1 MYNFFLFLSS
11 FRQWKNVN
19 YCLLLPKERKDSMA
33 ISSFLKLQKRLFH
46 QAEFNF
52 PLCSRMVKKK
62 KNLPLYVWVISVIYV
77 YILHFKRKQTSNA
90 TQTYLNSSIFSI
102 HHPYTILSE
111 NITITLTT
119 QTSTRKWNYY
129 SDLTVKD

>member
-52 PLCSRMVKKK
+52 PLCSRMVIKKK
-62 KNLPLYVWVISVIYV
+62 KTFHFMFELYQLFMYTS
-77 YILHFKRKQTSNA
+77 YILKGNKHQMQHKHIWTVAYSQFITPILFYRKILLLLWLLKR
-90 TQTYLNSSIFSI
+90 L
-102 HHPYTILSE
+102 LE
-111 NITITLTT
+111 NETITLT
-119 QTSTRKWNYY
+119 
-129 SDLTVKD
+129 